1 MFICIWCE
9 DLDRG
14 IAKQNAIPWVN
25 KIDLKLFKTLT
36 LNHDVVMGKNTY
48 LSLSKPLVHRN
59 NIVFSSTLTKDLSY
73 SEFHFRN
80 DLNNFINQHK
90 NSKEVIYVIG
100 GKTIYD
106 AFIKYSK
113 ILVVSKLVDKY
124 DCDLFMD
131 NSFNDFKLFHF
142 TSFDDFSNWI
152 YVNKKVSL

>member
-59 NIVFSSTLTKDLSY
+59 NIVFSRTLTKDLSY

-100 GKTIYD
+100 GKAIYD

>member
-48 LSLSKPLVHRN
+48 LSLPKPLVHRN

-100 GKTIYD
+100 GKAIYD

-131 NSFNDFKLFHF
+131 NSFNDFKLFYF

>member
-48 LSLSKPLVHRN
+48 LSLPKPLVHRN

-100 GKTIYD
+100 GKAIYD